1 MTPRIENFPWKF
13 TVPSTRHSSF
23 RSLLSGK
30 EFACPM
36 YVCATHT
43 AVIPAKAHCCPGKFF
58 AVLAGKLK
66 RRHSSES
73 WNPVPL
79 QIFKSLDSSFRWN
92 DELMALNSHG
102 KFSMRGVMPAHF

>member
-1 MTPRIENFPWKF
+1 
-13 TVPSTRHSSF
+13 VPLQIFKSLDSSF
-23 RSLLSGK
+23 RWNDVVLAFPQERRK
-30 EFACPM
+30 FPR
-36 YVCATHT
+36 T
-43 AVIPAKAHCCPGKFF
+43 AV
-58 AVLAGKLK
+58 
-66 RRHSSES
+66 SES

>member
-43 AVIPAKAHCCPGKFF
+43 AVNPAKAGIHFQGCTRAKMDSRFRGNDGPKEYGDLESCP
-58 AVLAGKLK
+58 
-66 RRHSSES
+66 R
-73 WNPVPL
+73 
-79 QIFKSLDSSFRWN
+79 
-92 DELMALNSHG
+92 
-102 KFSMRGVMPAHF
+102 